1 VGYGL
6 IDIGAQTRQQAMK
19 GMQDAADREQVR
31 ESANDQL
38 KAAEKQQQMSSIGM
52 GAATGAMAG
61 AQAGS
66 VGGPAGAAIGAAAGF
81 VLSKL
86 F

>member
-1 VGYGL
+1 MGYGL

-19 GMQDAADREQVR
+19 GMQASADREQVR

-38 KAAEKQQQMSSIGM
+38 KAQKKQTTM
-52 GAATGAMAG
+52 GAVGTGAAV
-61 AQAGS
+61 GS
-66 VGGPAGAAIGAAAGF
+66 YFGPWGTVAGAAIGFLA
-81 VLSKL
+81 SEL